1 MIKFEPETSPSLLLR
16 IRNTA
21 DSQSWLTFEMIYAPV
36 VRNFCRRRGIQEA
49 DVDDLVQDVM
59 STVAKAIRRFDYDP
73 QRGRFRA
80 WFGRVTTN
88 KVKTFLAKRSERRTA
103 SGDSEFW
110 FHQGADFEASADW
123 NATFCQQVLS
133 VACDQ
138 IRSRLE
144 AKTWACF
151 EMTWLLHLPATEVAE
166 RLSIPIHTVYVNKS
180 RVLKQ
185 LEVEVRAIS
194 EDLPMHDVDF

>member
-16 IRNTA
+16 IRNPG

-49 DVDDLVQDVM
+49 DVDDVVQDVM
-59 STVAKAIRRFDYDP
+59 SSVAKAIRRFDYDP

-88 KVKTFLAKRSERRTA
+88 KVKTFLAKKWEQRQEA
-103 SGDSEFW
+103 NDAEFW
-110 FHQGADFEASADW
+110 FDQVADFEASAEW
-123 NATFCQQVLS
+123 NATFYQQVLT
-133 VACDQ
+133 VACDS
-138 IRSRLE
+138 IRSRFE
-144 AKTWACF
+144 TKTWACF
-151 EMTWLLHLPATEVAE
+151 ELTWLMKTSAADAAE
-166 RLSIPIHTVYVNKS
+166 QLSLPIHTVYVNKS

-185 LEVEVRAIS
+185 LENEVRAIS
-194 EDLPMHDVDF
+194 EDLPIHNVDF